1 MTGTLLSKD
10 GEIQPL
16 FHLLCHETK
25 ERDMPKRTP
34 SCKRSG
40 TNKSYRVY
48 ELGEISEQKDN
59 VKLEIGAFCS
69 IKDRKTRIIVLKES
83 TNTRENI
90 IK

>member
-1 MTGTLLSKD
+1 MKPT
-10 GEIQPL
+10 
-16 FHLLCHETK
+16 

-40 TNKSYRVY
+40 TNKSYSVY